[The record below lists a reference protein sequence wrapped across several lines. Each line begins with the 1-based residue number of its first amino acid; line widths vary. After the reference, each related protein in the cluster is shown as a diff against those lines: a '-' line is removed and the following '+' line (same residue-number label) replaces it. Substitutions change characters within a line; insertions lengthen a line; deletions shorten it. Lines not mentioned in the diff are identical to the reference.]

1 MKIFLGILVIIFS
14 TFIGYIL
21 SKKYTKLKNFYCNFD
36 NFNKMLKTEIAFSQK
51 TLKEIIA
58 EKYSINNDFLYNFK
72 LYLENKENFCLNI
85 NYLSSDEKAFLL
97 EYFENIGKTEKGSQL
112 EFLKKA
118 EALDTGYCF
127 PSRIDDIAVLFF
139 ATVKKSSYMSL
150 SVFTS
155 SSAVG
160 SSNIRIGESL

>member
-14 TFIGYIL
+14 TFIGYVL

-51 TLKEIIA
+51 TLKEIID
-58 EKYSINNDFLYNFK
+58 EKYSINNDFLNNFK

-118 EALDTGYCF
+118 EERLSTFYKNAIELD
-127 PSRIDDIAVLFF
+127 
-139 ATVKKSSYMSL
+139 KKYKTL
-150 SVFTS
+150 YIKLGFL
-155 SSAVG
+155 
-160 SSNIRIGESL
+160 IGLIIFILII

>member
-14 TFIGYIL
+14 TFIGYFL
-21 SKKYTKLKNFYCNFD
+21 SKKYTKLKSFYCNFD

-58 EKYSINNDFLYNFK
+58 EKYSINNDFLYSFK

-118 EALDTGYCF
+118 EERLSTFYKNAIELD
-127 PSRIDDIAVLFF
+127 
-139 ATVKKSSYMSL
+139 KKYKTL
-150 SVFTS
+150 YIKLGFL
-155 SSAVG
+155 
-160 SSNIRIGESL
+160 IGLIIFILII

>member
-14 TFIGYIL
+14 TFIGYVL

-58 EKYSINNDFLYNFK
+58 EKYSINNDFLYSFK

-118 EALDTGYCF
+118 EERLSTFYKNAIELD
-127 PSRIDDIAVLFF
+127 
-139 ATVKKSSYMSL
+139 KKYKTL
-150 SVFTS
+150 YIKLGFL
-155 SSAVG
+155 
-160 SSNIRIGESL
+160 IGLIIFILII

>member
-51 TLKEIIA
+51 TLKEIID
-58 EKYSINNDFLYNFK
+58 EKYSINNDFLYSFK

-118 EALDTGYCF
+118 EERLSTFYKNAIELD
-127 PSRIDDIAVLFF
+127 
-139 ATVKKSSYMSL
+139 KKYKTL
-150 SVFTS
+150 YIKLGFL
-155 SSAVG
+155 
-160 SSNIRIGESL
+160 IGLIIFILII

>member
-1 MKIFLGILVIIFS
+1 
-14 TFIGYIL
+14 
-21 SKKYTKLKNFYCNFD
+21 
-36 NFNKMLKTEIAFSQK
+36 MLKTEIAFSQK

-58 EKYSINNDFLYNFK
+58 EKYSINNDFLYSFK

-118 EALDTGYCF
+118 EERLSTFYKNAIELD
-127 PSRIDDIAVLFF
+127 
-139 ATVKKSSYMSL
+139 KKYKTL
-150 SVFTS
+150 YIKLGFL
-155 SSAVG
+155 
-160 SSNIRIGESL
+160 IGLIIFILII

>member
-58 EKYSINNDFLYNFK
+58 EKYSINNDFLYSFK

-118 EALDTGYCF
+118 EERLSTFYKNAIELD
-127 PSRIDDIAVLFF
+127 
-139 ATVKKSSYMSL
+139 KKYKTL
-150 SVFTS
+150 YIKLGFL
-155 SSAVG
+155 
-160 SSNIRIGESL
+160 IGLIIFILII

>member
-21 SKKYTKLKNFYCNFD
+21 SKKYTKLKSFYCNFD

-51 TLKEIIA
+51 TLKEIID
-58 EKYSINNDFLYNFK
+58 EKYSINNDFLNNFK

-118 EALDTGYCF
+118 EERLSTFYKNAIELD
-127 PSRIDDIAVLFF
+127 
-139 ATVKKSSYMSL
+139 KKYKTL
-150 SVFTS
+150 YIKLGFL
-155 SSAVG
+155 
-160 SSNIRIGESL
+160 IGLIIFILII

>member
-51 TLKEIIA
+51 TLKEIID
-58 EKYSINNDFLYNFK
+58 EKYSINNDFLNNFK

-118 EALDTGYCF
+118 EERLSTFYKNAIELD
-127 PSRIDDIAVLFF
+127 
-139 ATVKKSSYMSL
+139 KKYKTL
-150 SVFTS
+150 YIKLGFL
-155 SSAVG
+155 
-160 SSNIRIGESL
+160 IGLIIFILII